1 MTLLLSSLSLGG
13 QPTLS
18 WNLVADLQ
26 DMLMYPF
33 MLHAFA
39 AGTIVAIIAGAL
51 GYFVVLRG
59 MAFASHTLAN
69 IGFAGAA
76 GAALVGVNPVFGLLA
91 FTFVGALGMGALGRR
106 IYGRD
111 VAVGIV
117 LAVALALGL
126 LFIDLYQGYATNA
139 YSILF
144 GDVLGVSALD
154 VAIALAV
161 GALTLVT
168 LACAWRP
175 LLFASLDEEVAE
187 AHGLP
192 IRWLALGFLLLLGLV
207 VAEAV
212 QIVGVLLIFSLLVT
226 PAAIAE
232 RLTTRPGR
240 AVLLAVTFAL
250 LITWAG
256 IFIAYYY
263 PYPLG
268 FFISTLAFALYVLA
282 RVGEVG
288 YRWLQRSGPG
298 APPRG
303 TLTGV
308 VAPAETPEEPEMG
321 ATSQANQATGHI
333 AGHIA
338 GHMEGGVV

>member
-1 MTLLLSSLSLGG
+1 MTLLLPSLALSA

-26 DMLMYPF
+26 DMLQYPF
-33 MLHAFA
+33 MVHAFA
-39 AGTIVAIIAGAL
+39 AGTIIAIIAGAL

-91 FTFVGALGMGALGRR
+91 FTFVGAAGMGALGRR

-126 LFIDLYQGYATNA
+126 LFINLYHGYATNA

-144 GDVLGVSALD
+144 GDVLGVSAQD

-161 GALTLVT
+161 GALTLVA
-168 LACAWRP
+168 LASVWRP

-187 AHGLP
+187 ARGLP
-192 IRWLALGFLLLLGLV
+192 VRWLALGFLLLLGLV

-212 QIVGVLLIFSLLVT
+212 QIVGVLLIFALLVT

-232 RLTTRPGR
+232 RLTRRPGR
-240 AVLLAVTFAL
+240 ALLLAVAIAL
-250 LITWAG
+250 FVTWAG

-268 FFISTLAFALYVLA
+268 FFISTLAFALYLLA
-282 RVGEVG
+282 RIGEIG
-288 YRWLQRSGPG
+288 ARWLQGAHPG
-298 APPRG
+298 APTRDG
-303 TLTGV
+303 LTGAAASPG
-308 VAPAETPEEPEMG
+308 APANAGPAG
-321 ATSQANQATGHI
+321 AAHEAPANAPAKGQL
-333 AGHIA
+333 
-338 GHMEGGVV
+338 EGGVA